1 MWQAR
6 HVASLITAAYS
17 NVRIELVEVST
28 QGDRDR
34 ATALSTMGGQGVFTR
49 EVQAAVLD
57 ERADL
62 AVHSLK
68 DLPTDNTP
76 GLKLAAVPR
85 RASMF
90 DALILPA
97 TQKADGQSGREL
109 LLALPK
115 GAKIGTGSL
124 RRRAQLSHL
133 RPDLQFVENR
143 GNIDTR
149 LKKLD
154 DGQFAAIVLAE
165 AGLSRLGL
173 EERISGRLQPPD
185 VFPAVGQGAIGIEC
199 RSKDLETQQI
209 LNSITAPDV
218 MATVTAERAVLSDL
232 RAGCHAPLGVM
243 SQFLPNGRMQL
254 EAVVLSADGQERVAT
269 SAVGTVSS
277 APMLGLTVAMTLK
290 CLGAYRLLCK

>member
-6 HVASLITAAYS
+6 HIAHLVTTAHS
-17 NVRIELVEVST
+17 PINIELVEVST

-57 ERADL
+57 GRADL

-68 DLPTDNTP
+68 DLPTDNTL
-76 GLKLAAVPR
+76 GLALAAVPE

-97 TQKADGQSGREL
+97 NQKSDGRSGKEL
-109 LLALPK
+109 LLSLPQD
-115 GAKIGTGSL
+115 ATIGTGSL
-124 RRRAQLSHL
+124 RRRAQLLHL
-133 RPDLQFVENR
+133 RPDLNFVENR

-149 LKKLD
+149 IKKLD
-154 DGQFAAIVLAE
+154 DGQFAAIILAE
-165 AGLSRLGL
+165 AGLARLGL
-173 EERISGRLQPPD
+173 ERRISARLQPPD

-199 RSKDLETQQI
+199 RSDDRETQKL

-218 MATVTAERAVLSDL
+218 MAAVTAERAVLSDL
-232 RAGCHAPLGVM
+232 RAGCHAPLGVI
-243 SQFLPNGRMQL
+243 SRYLPNGRIQL
-254 EAVVLSADGQERVAT
+254 NAVVLSADGRERVET
-269 SAVGTVSS
+269 SAVGAVSS
-277 APMLGLTVAMTLK
+277 ASLLGLTVATTLK